1 MTSVFLTLKDT
12 VHAAVVKPFVLVWG
26 PTRSNIRTTHPLGA
40 CLAIAKLAVTVPLK
54 FLGRTVTL
62 GVCFAVTACA
72 LKALAE
78 TSLGAAIGVTSFVA
92 TIASFPP
99 LLLAIAAL
107 TATVAT
113 GLLTSYLIEK
123 YS

>member
-1 MTSVFLTLKDT
+1 MMSAFSNLKDT
-12 VHAAVVKPFVLVWG
+12 AYAAAVQPFLWVWG

-40 CLAIAKLAVTVPLK
+40 CLAIAKAALAVPLK
-54 FLGRTVTL
+54 FMGRTVTL
-62 GVCFAVTACA
+62 GVCFAATACA

-78 TSLGAAIGVTSFVA
+78 TSLGASIGIAGFVA
-92 TIASFPP
+92 TIGSFPP
-99 LLLAIAAL
+99 ALLIVAAL

-123 YS
+123 YA